1 MIKFKGEDLIV
12 INIEKVSAE
21 GSVQI
26 ENTRIN
32 RFRNGLRVKGIIND
46 LGAREFETLR
56 FRYPQNIVIESH
68 SVTIKRSENFVR
80 VFERRKPELQ
90 SRLQSVTVIW
100 EESE

>member
-1 MIKFKGEDLIV
+1 MIRFKGEDLIV
-12 INIEKVSAE
+12 INIEKICTE

-56 FRYPQNIVIESH
+56 FRYPQNIEIESR
-68 SVTIKRSENFVR
+68 SITIKRTDSFVR
-80 VFERRKPELQ
+80 FFERRKQELQ

-100 EESE
+100 KESE

>member
-12 INIEKVSAE
+12 INIEKISTE

-32 RFRNGLRVKGIIND
+32 RFRNGLREKGIIND

-56 FRYPQNIVIESH
+56 FRYPHNIEIESH
-68 SVTIKRSENFVR
+68 SITIKRTDSFLR
-80 VFERRKPELQ
+80 VFEHRKPELQ
-90 SRLQSVTVIW
+90 SRLQSLTVIW
-100 EESE
+100 GESE

>member
-12 INIEKVSAE
+12 INIEKISTD

-56 FRYPQNIVIESH
+56 FRYPHNIEIESH
-68 SVTIKRSENFVR
+68 AIIIKRSENFVR
-80 VFERRKPELQ
+80 FFERRKSELQ
-90 SRLQSVTVIW
+90 SQLQSLTVIW

>member
-12 INIEKVSAE
+12 INIERIRTE
-21 GSVQI
+21 GSVRI

-32 RFRNGLRVKGIIND
+32 RFRNGLRVNGIIND

-56 FRYPQNIVIESH
+56 FSYPHNIIIESQ
-68 SVTIKRSENFVR
+68 SITIKGTENFVR
-80 VFERRKPELQ
+80 TFERRRLELQ
-90 SRLQSVTVIW
+90 NRLQSVTVIW